1 MTRYQ
6 LPDTSDLN
14 RLGEPHEHAITVYAE
29 TSPAPDQRENSL
41 LTAKSAV
48 DRALRS
54 IRDQGARHAV
64 EQQLRDRWQ
73 EIAESDLW
81 LRLSRSL
88 AIFIADDFHE
98 VFVLPNALQNQSQV
112 GAYFDIG
119 QLVRAVTTPQ
129 EAYAL
134 TLSANGWNLWRATAS
149 TRAEELPMAGEHPT
163 DVADATNRTTVRD
176 RDHVRR
182 LVGDEGKKVLLETYA
197 KRVYEAVESELG
209 QVDPSSTRPLFLFAT
224 DPLLDLY
231 RAVDHKRQIVA
242 VPGSPD
248 TLRPDQI
255 DGAIRESLPAIN
267 AKHTNKLVDDIGDGV
282 SRGLVATDIADIGRA
297 AADGAVSTLV
307 YDFTVDILG
316 RLDDANGSV
325 TYDDDGYD
333 LLSRIAVTVLGKGGE
348 VIAVR
353 PEEMTAGIW
362 NGTAV
367 AGLRFA
373 LS

>member
-353 PEEMTAGIW
+353 PEEVTAGIW

>member
-1 MTRYQ
+1 
-6 LPDTSDLN
+6 
-14 RLGEPHEHAITVYAE
+14 
-29 TSPAPDQRENSL
+29 
-41 LTAKSAV
+41 
-48 DRALRS
+48 
-54 IRDQGARHAV
+54 
-64 EQQLRDRWQ
+64 
-73 EIAESDLW
+73 
-81 LRLSRSL
+81 
-88 AIFIADDFHE
+88 
-98 VFVLPNALQNQSQV
+98 
-112 GAYFDIG
+112 
-119 QLVRAVTTPQ
+119 
-129 EAYAL
+129 
-134 TLSANGWNLWRATAS
+134 
-149 TRAEELPMAGEHPT
+149 MAGEHPT

-224 DPLLDLY
+224 DPLLYLY

-267 AKHTNKLVDDIGDGV
+267 AKHTNKLVDDIGYGV

-353 PEEMTAGIW
+353 PEEVTAGIW

>member
-6 LPDTSDLN
+6 LPDTADLI
-14 RLGEPHEHAITVYAE
+14 RLGELHEHAITVYAE

-54 IRDQGARHAV
+54 IRDRGAPHAI
-64 EQQLRDRWQ
+64 EQQLRDRWKD
-73 EIAESDLW
+73 IAESDLW

-112 GAYFDIG
+112 GVYFDIG

-129 EAYAL
+129 AAYAL
-134 TLSANGWNLWRATAS
+134 TLSANGWNLWRATAT
-149 TRAEELPMAGEHPT
+149 TRAEEMPLVGEHAA
-163 DVADATNRTTVRD
+163 DVAEATNRATVRD

-197 KRVYEAVESELG
+197 KRVGEAVESELG
-209 QVDPSSTRPLFLFAT
+209 QVDSSASRPLFLFAT

-231 RAVDHKRQIVA
+231 RSLDHKREIVV
-242 VPGSPD
+242 VPGAPD

-255 DGAIRESLPAIN
+255 DAAIRESLPALN
-267 AKHTNKLVDDIGDGV
+267 ARHTNKRVNDIGDGV
-282 SRGLVATDIADIGRA
+282 SRGLVATDIVDIGRA
-297 AADGAVSTLV
+297 AAEGVVATLV

-316 RLDDANGSV
+316 RLDDADGSV

-333 LLSRIAVTVLGKGGE
+333 LLSRIAITVLDKGGE

-353 PEEMTAGIW
+353 PEEITADIW